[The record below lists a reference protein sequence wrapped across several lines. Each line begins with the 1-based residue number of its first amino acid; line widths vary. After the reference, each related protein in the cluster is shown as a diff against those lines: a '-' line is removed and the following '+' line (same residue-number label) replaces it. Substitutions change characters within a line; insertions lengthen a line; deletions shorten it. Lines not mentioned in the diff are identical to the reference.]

1 LANSNLLKRLVTLE
15 AKNIKATPLCIIYQ
29 VDNGLTPEQ
38 QAQVDAA
45 DATQSP
51 VLLICI
57 NNAENLCHE

>member
-1 LANSNLLKRLVTLE
+1 MSTVNLLKRLAMLE
-15 AKNIKATPLCIIYQ
+15 VRNIKTRPLCIIYQ
-29 VDNGLTPEQ
+29 AETGLTAEE
-38 QAQVDAA
+38 QAQVDEA